1 MKKNKKYRT
10 DFLYS
15 TTNYLTGVGSI
26 FNLAGSFYNFNSSKS
41 GLEADFKAISS
52 DWGVVGNDIE
62 DAIENFNLEN
72 KDKLQLELDE

>member
-1 MKKNKKYRT
+1 M
-10 DFLYS
+10 
-15 TTNYLTGVGSI
+15 
-26 FNLAGSFYNFNSSKS
+26 
-41 GLEADFKAISS
+41 EADFKAISS